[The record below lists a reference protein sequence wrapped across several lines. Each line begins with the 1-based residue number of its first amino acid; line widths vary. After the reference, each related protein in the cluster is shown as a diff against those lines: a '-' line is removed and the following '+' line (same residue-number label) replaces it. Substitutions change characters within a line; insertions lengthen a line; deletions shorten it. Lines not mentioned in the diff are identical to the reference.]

1 MCLVDLFCMLYHV
14 TAVKGNTATVNV
26 RARNHSIVIDEP
38 VEQGRT
44 DMGMNPVELLLSGVA
59 SCLTLTISIYAEA
72 MGTKAENIEVQVD
85 GVLDSAGMTL
95 EEAVAAGIEAVEAR
109 TVVTGNG
116 RNVIL
121 GGERAMMK
129 LVADAQTHRLL
140 GAHIM
145 CAEASEMLSQ
155 FTEAIANCMT
165 VEQLMRVIHPHP
177 TFEES
182 IQGALRELKEKM
194 DEAQT

>member
-1 MCLVDLFCMLYHV
+1 
-14 TAVKGNTATVNV
+14 
-26 RARNHSIVIDEP
+26 
-38 VEQGRT
+38 
-44 DMGMNPVELLLSGVA
+44 
-59 SCLTLTISIYAEA
+59 
-72 MGTKAENIEVQVD
+72 
-85 GVLDSAGMTL
+85 
-95 EEAVAAGIEAVEAR
+95 
-109 TVVTGNG
+109 
-116 RNVIL
+116 
-121 GGERAMMK
+121 MMK
-129 LVADAQTHRLL
+129 LVADAQTHHLL

-165 VEQLMRVIHPHP
+165 VEQLMRGIHPHP

>member
-1 MCLVDLFCMLYHV
+1 MD
-14 TAVKGNTATVNV
+14 
-26 RARNHSIVIDEP
+26 
-38 VEQGRT
+38 
-44 DMGMNPVELLLSGVA
+44 MNPVELLLSSVA
-59 SCLTLTISIYAEA
+59 SCLTLTISIYAET

-140 GAHIM
+140 GRIS
-145 CAEASEMLSQ
+145 CVRRYPKCSRSLRR
-155 FTEAIANCMT
+155 
-165 VEQLMRVIHPHP
+165 QLP
-177 TFEES
+177 T
-182 IQGALRELKEKM
+182 A
-194 DEAQT
+194 

>member
-1 MCLVDLFCMLYHV
+1 MLYHV

-38 VEQGRT
+38 VEQGGT
-44 DMGMNPVELLLSGVA
+44 DMGMNPVELLLSSVA
-59 SCLTLTISIYAEA
+59 SCLTLTISIYAET

-116 RNVIL
+116 RNVIQ

-129 LVADAQTHRLL
+129 LVADAQTYRLL
-140 GAHIM
+140 GGAYHVCGGIRNALAVYGGN
-145 CAEASEMLSQ
+145 CQLHDRGAIDEGDSSASD
-155 FTEAIANCMT
+155 F
-165 VEQLMRVIHPHP
+165 
-177 TFEES
+177 
-182 IQGALRELKEKM
+182 
-194 DEAQT
+194 

>member
-1 MCLVDLFCMLYHV
+1 
-14 TAVKGNTATVNV
+14 
-26 RARNHSIVIDEP
+26 
-38 VEQGRT
+38 
-44 DMGMNPVELLLSGVA
+44 MGMNPVELLLSSVA
-59 SCLTLTISIYAEA
+59 SCLTLTISIYAET
-72 MGTKAENIEVQVD
+72 MGTKAENIEIQVD
-85 GVLDSAGMTL
+85 GVLDSVDMTL

-109 TVVTGNG
+109 MVVTGNG
-116 RNVIL
+116 RNVIR

-194 DEAQT
+194 DEAQTRFNA

>member
-1 MCLVDLFCMLYHV
+1 MD
-14 TAVKGNTATVNV
+14 
-26 RARNHSIVIDEP
+26 
-38 VEQGRT
+38 
-44 DMGMNPVELLLSGVA
+44 MNPVELLLSGVA
-59 SCLTLTISIYAEA
+59 SCLTLTISIYAET

-121 GGERAMMK
+121 GCERAMMK

-140 GAHIM
+140 GRIS
-145 CAEASEMLSQ
+145 CVRRYPKCSRS
-155 FTEAIANCMT
+155 
-165 VEQLMRVIHPHP
+165 
-177 TFEES
+177 
-182 IQGALRELKEKM
+182 LRR
-194 DEAQT
+194 